1 MLLFLTPERKDE
13 LPVLEYSAGPAIASA
28 RFDYDEFLAEP
39 CSLSFE
45 DDTTILLVD
54 SVHDVPDE
62 QRRLVANLPW
72 DLVWIWMAIPIVVAC
87 YPV

>member
-39 CSLSFE
+39 CSQASKMTPPFC
-45 DDTTILLVD
+45 
-54 SVHDVPDE
+54 
-62 QRRLVANLPW
+62 W
-72 DLVWIWMAIPIVVAC
+72 
-87 YPV
+87 